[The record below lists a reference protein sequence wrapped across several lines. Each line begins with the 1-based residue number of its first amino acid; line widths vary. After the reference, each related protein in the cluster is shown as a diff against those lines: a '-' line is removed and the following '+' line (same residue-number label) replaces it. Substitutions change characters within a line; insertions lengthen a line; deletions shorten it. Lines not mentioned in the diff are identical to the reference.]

1 MPKSIFVPIKT
12 DRLII
17 DEFKTSDFHRL
28 QEIAFNINH
37 NADVK
42 ATEGYCPF
50 YTFQVDRDTPQRDNV
65 IRNKVSDFLIKAERE
80 RRQDPRSTYR
90 MAVRL
95 PNDKLIGNV
104 TIDMLPIEENGKR
117 YTAIWVISS
126 TPDTANTVMRRKPCG
141 DWFIISSKLTESWTL
156 RLIRPTSFPA
166 NLLNASAANRSVITR
181 RPITDTE
188 NRALFLK
195 CTRKTFTALRRLI
208 KNVRAFCRINKP
220 PKKFKIMF
228 SDANLPEPLL
238 ISEIENPVRLV
249 EIRQEDGIFFNSRF
263 TDIRLVRAYIY
274 DLLKK
279 LPETCRRV
287 IILSFT
293 KLTAPC
299 RHK

>member
-1 MPKSIFVPIKT
+1 MPESIFVPIKT

-104 TIDMLPIEENGKR
+104 TIDMLPIEENGKKIYGDLGYFIDPR
-117 YTAIWVISS
+117 YGEHGYATEAVRGLVHHFFKAYRKLDITASS
-126 TPDTANTVMRRKPCG
+126 LSV
-141 DWFIISSKLTESWTL
+141 
-156 RLIRPTSFPA
+156 
-166 NLLNASAANRSVITR
+166 SAANRSVTTR
-181 RPITDTE
+181 RPITGTE
-188 NRALFLK
+188 NRAPFLK
-195 CTRKTFTALRRLI
+195 YTRKTFTALRRVI
-208 KNVRAFCRINKP
+208 KKCSGF
-220 PKKFKIMF
+220 
-228 SDANLPEPLL
+228 LP
-238 ISEIENPVRLV
+238 
-249 EIRQEDGIFFNSRF
+249 
-263 TDIRLVRAYIY
+263 Y
-274 DLLKK
+274 
-279 LPETCRRV
+279 
-287 IILSFT
+287 
-293 KLTAPC
+293 
-299 RHK
+299 

>member
-1 MPKSIFVPIKT
+1 MPESIFVPIKT

-104 TIDMLPIEENGKR
+104 TIDMLPIEENGKKI
-117 YTAIWVISS
+117 YGDLGYFI
-126 TPDTANTVMRRKPCG
+126 DTANTVMRRKPCG
-141 DWFIISSKLTESWTL
+141 DWFIIFSKLTESWTL

-166 NLLNASAANRSVITR
+166 SSLSVSAANRSVTTR
-181 RPITDTE
+181 RPITGTE
-188 NRALFLK
+188 NRAPFLK
-195 CTRKTFTALRRLI
+195 YTRKTFTALRRLI
-208 KNVRAFCRINKP
+208 KKCPGF
-220 PKKFKIMF
+220 
-228 SDANLPEPLL
+228 LP
-238 ISEIENPVRLV
+238 
-249 EIRQEDGIFFNSRF
+249 
-263 TDIRLVRAYIY
+263 Y
-274 DLLKK
+274 
-279 LPETCRRV
+279 
-287 IILSFT
+287 
-293 KLTAPC
+293 
-299 RHK
+299 

>member
-1 MPKSIFVPIKT
+1 MPESIFVPIKT

-104 TIDMLPIEENGKR
+104 TIDMLPIEENGKKIYGDLGYFIDPR
-117 YTAIWVISS
+117 YGEHGYATEAVRGL
-126 TPDTANTVMRRKPCG
+126 VHH
-141 DWFIISSKLTESWTL
+141 FSKLTESWTS

-166 NLLNASAANRSVITR
+166 SSLSVSAANRSVTTR
-181 RPITDTE
+181 RPITGTE
-188 NRALFLK
+188 NRAPFLK
-195 CTRKTFTALRRLI
+195 YTRKTFTALRRLI
-208 KNVRAFCRINKP
+208 KKYPGF
-220 PKKFKIMF
+220 
-228 SDANLPEPLL
+228 LP
-238 ISEIENPVRLV
+238 
-249 EIRQEDGIFFNSRF
+249 
-263 TDIRLVRAYIY
+263 Y
-274 DLLKK
+274 
-279 LPETCRRV
+279 
-287 IILSFT
+287 
-293 KLTAPC
+293 
-299 RHK
+299 

>member
-1 MPKSIFVPIKT
+1 MPESIFVPIKT

-104 TIDMLPIEENGKR
+104 TIDMLPLEENCKKIYGDLGYFIDPRYGEHGYATEAVRGLVHHFFKAYRKLDITAHPANKFSRKLIERIGGKQVGYNEASHYGHGEPR
-117 YTAIWVISS
+117 AVFEVHKEDFYRTSPFNQKMSGLFAVLI
-126 TPDTANTVMRRKPCG
+126 NRQR
-141 DWFIISSKLTESWTL
+141 SSK
-156 RLIRPTSFPA
+156 
-166 NLLNASAANRSVITR
+166 
-181 RPITDTE
+181 
-188 NRALFLK
+188 
-195 CTRKTFTALRRLI
+195 
-208 KNVRAFCRINKP
+208 
-220 PKKFKIMF
+220 
-228 SDANLPEPLL
+228 
-238 ISEIENPVRLV
+238 
-249 EIRQEDGIFFNSRF
+249 
-263 TDIRLVRAYIY
+263 
-274 DLLKK
+274 
-279 LPETCRRV
+279 
-287 IILSFT
+287 
-293 KLTAPC
+293 
-299 RHK
+299 